1 MDPRQIEHGS
11 NGADQ
16 MVYSTEKLLKE
27 HRSKISDTDA
37 KEVEDALEETK
48 KAIQSGNLEQIRAA
62 KDKLTQGSHK
72 LAEAMYRQAGPQ
84 QGGPGGDGAS
94 GGGNAGPGAGPE
106 APKDNVVDAE
116 FVDVDDK
123 K

>member
-1 MDPRQIEHGS
+1 
-11 NGADQ
+11 
-16 MVYSTEKLLKE
+16 LLKE

-48 KAIQSGNLEQIRAA
+48 KAIQSGNLEQIVAA

-72 LAEAMYRQAGPQ
+72 LAEAMYRSAGPQ
-84 QGGPGGDGAS
+84 QGGGGAPGGGDGAS
-94 GGGNAGPGAGPE
+94 SGPGQ
-106 APKDNVVDAE
+106 PKDNVVDAE